1 MVVTACIYFKIFW
14 KISSNYQSS
23 HAYKKIMKKKKSYLD
38 LFYSRKTILRKKIHV
53 AFLQKAWQVEL
64 ECGKQWAPR
73 SVCALNNGYWMAY
86 HLFLKEWLRESSSYY
101 VILFC
106 KYWLLKN
113 VMLIKTS
120 QNNSIRKT
128 KGPNHFQ
135 SCLFFQGLF
144 AQKVSLSQLRSL
156 YLSRAVSNFYG
167 TEIEIWAGFGPVG
180 STEKNLGRL

>member
-1 MVVTACIYFKIFW
+1 M
-14 KISSNYQSS
+14 
-23 HAYKKIMKKKKSYLD
+23 
-38 LFYSRKTILRKKIHV
+38 
-53 AFLQKAWQVEL
+53 

-180 STEKNLGRL
+180 STDKKLGRLWAIFEGGFTCFLERIFFFFNFQKNIVGFAVQKKIP